1 MLQSNENKL
10 DWIRIYLKI
19 YSACA
24 VDLVLVKP
32 YFPLKHHIPFSSR
45 IISLKA
51 MILSPKVQRC
61 GAKWT
66 QKIFQCPSIVWRMF
80 QTCPCSN
87 LTNEFHASSAPNL
100 LLLLPEE
107 RRGKILLGTEVS
119 VCRYNA
125 MNALTFTFIVTFK
138 FDLFWLLSMKN
149 AT

>member
-24 VDLVLVKP
+24 VVLVKP

-61 GAKWT
+61 GAKLT
-66 QKIFQCPSIVWRMF
+66 QKIFQCPSIVGRMF
-80 QTCPCSN
+80 QTCACCN

-107 RRGKILLGTEVS
+107 RRGKNFIGDWSINVS
-119 VCRYNA
+119 IQRDERISLYSHCN
-125 MNALTFTFIVTFK
+125 I
-138 FDLFWLLSMKN
+138 
-149 AT
+149 